1 MWLISGAR
9 RPPPLRRHAVPSAER
24 DQNWWKRT
32 ENEDI
37 MRIWWLFHVEIYGDI
52 LQYFWFDMICNGTS
66 MYPLVLQRTDYRSI
80 QISTCSGLV
89 SALYTMLWGG
99 IRRKIR
105 NSWYIQLS
113 MPNWWQDKGI
123 LIDHIDHRSCSRFS
137 WCSADM
143 CSQCC
148 QLWHLQ
154 KHRETWT
161 CVPGRRGIALA
172 ILAEDFPSH
181 TACLDLG
188 TFTSL
193 LVWGLVPGSLSTR
206 RGSLRFPLDSSR
218 EWHFCTDSYM

>member
-1 MWLISGAR
+1 MFHLC
-9 RPPPLRRHAVPSAER
+9 
-24 DQNWWKRT
+24 QNSPQG
-32 ENEDI
+32 
-37 MRIWWLFHVEIYGDI
+37 RIHKSEAS
-52 LQYFWFDMICNGTS
+52 S
-66 MYPLVLQRTDYRSI
+66 MDPT
-80 QISTCSGLV
+80 GLSNAAYAFGQCFEV
-89 SALYTMLWGG
+89 GFG
-99 IRRKIR
+99 RKIR

-123 LIDHIDHRSCSRFS
+123 LIDDIDHRSCSRFS

-154 KHRETWT
+154 KHTETWT

-206 RGSLRFPLDSSR
+206 RGSLRFPLDSSIHQENGTSVQIPICNMYLYR
-218 EWHFCTDSYM
+218 LSYC

>member
-1 MWLISGAR
+1 MSRIHQNSTLLGLTDSHSGHSFTMFHHVS
-9 RPPPLRRHAVPSAER
+9 PLENTQER
-24 DQNWWKRT
+24 G
-32 ENEDI
+32 I
-37 MRIWWLFHVEIYGDI
+37 F
-52 LQYFWFDMICNGTS
+52 NGS
-66 MYPLVLQRTDYRSI
+66 HRALQRRL
-80 QISTCSGLV
+80 CFWP
-89 SALYTMLWGG
+89 MLWGG

-113 MPNWWQDKGI
+113 MPYWWQDKGI

-218 EWHFCTDSYM
+218 EWHFCTDSYMSHVSIQAKLSYC